1 MPKSLFKKAQNKLH
15 SFKNPFEPGTLS
27 LCSKRNTHPERSMTS
42 PDGSSIQPAETDEAN
57 SKNQPG
63 FFKRV
68 TNLGKPAWYGLAT
81 SLRTLEKSTGV
92 FPHLSSAITC
102 IASSR
107 HAKDNKEAAA
117 FRAAFTKLDD
127 EFLETVE
134 LLKRLIAVCE
144 NAEHGNEQLA
154 HVSKYA
160 QKGPFKINEKGF
172 RGRTSQVFELKKQRR
187 QIETLCRQLQL
198 RVSFILL
205 ERSDIQLRVSGGC

>member
-1 MPKSLFKKAQNKLH
+1 MAS
-15 SFKNPFEPGTLS
+15 
-27 LCSKRNTHPERSMTS
+27 PE
-42 PDGSSIQPAETDEAN
+42 GSSIQRAETDEAN
-57 SKNQPG
+57 WKNQPG

-68 TNLGKPAWYGLAT
+68 TNLGKPAWSGLAT
-81 SLRTLEKSTGV
+81 SLRALEKCTEV
-92 FPHLSSAITC
+92 FPHLSSAISGLVAC
-102 IASSR
+102 LDDIE
-107 HAKDNKEAAA
+107 EAAA
-117 FRAAFTKLDD
+117 FRATFTRLDD

-160 QKGPFKINEKGF
+160 QKGSFKINDKGF

-205 ERSDIQLRVSGGC
+205 ERSDIQLRVSRGR